1 MKAKKRTAVNVVADT
16 VRAMS
21 SPFMSLDMADNSHEK
36 VFKQSDSGFHLFGT
50 VREKEMKDI
59 LDSAARSVSSFEI
72 GESDIYTDPKN
83 VYTSKEVKQFQ
94 DLVSGSD
101 DSKLGISRNS
111 VDGGVWD
118 VSRRSGMKDI
128 YSCYGH

>member
-21 SPFMSLDMADNSHEK
+21 SPFMSLDMDDNSHEK
-36 VFKQSDSGFHLFGT
+36 VFKHSDSGFHLFGT
-50 VREKEMKDI
+50 VREKEMKYI